1 MKKYIFLLIFITMLN
16 GLLLHYLAFLSG
28 IRINSQ
34 KSIKKYNCNFLSSNK
49 IQNFIK
55 NSLKNLT
62 INLAINHTISK
73 KAL

>member
-1 MKKYIFLLIFITMLN
+1 MKKYIFLIFIIMLN

-34 KSIKKYNCNFLSSNK
+34 KSIKKCNYNFLSSNK

-55 NSLKNLT
+55 NSLKNL
-62 INLAINHTISK
+62 AINPIINRTISK
-73 KAL
+73 KVL

>member
-1 MKKYIFLLIFITMLN
+1 MKKYIFLIFITMLN

-34 KSIKKYNCNFLSSNK
+34 KSIKKCDYNFLSSNK

-62 INLAINHTISK
+62 INPIINRTISK
-73 KAL
+73 KVL